1 MKKYLILK
9 IGEANYNALQ
19 PVLLW
24 TFFVLI
30 PVAAFALFDYPIVN
44 FLIDHPIVLWSCVW
58 SLFAIFTGW
67 AEAILFD
74 KYSTINIHLSVNPH
88 IFLNLLRLFVW
99 LPIVPIIG
107 FIHAGALVLAFP
119 FIHDGAYYWKR
130 NDLNNYIYLNGFWA
144 KPSNTSTAVIDL
156 NIYSRIALFLI
167 AVTIQIFFK

>member
-1 MKKYLILK
+1 MKKYIILK

-19 PVLLW
+19 PVVLW

-44 FLIDHPIVLWSCVW
+44 FLIDHPIVLWSVVW

-99 LPIVPIIG
+99 LPMIPILG
-107 FIHAGALVLAFP
+107 FSHAGALALAFP
-119 FIHDGAYYWKR
+119 FIHDGVYYWKR
-130 NDLNNYIYLNGFWA
+130 NDLNNYIYLNGFWSN
-144 KPSNTSTAVIDL
+144 PSDSSTAVVDL
-156 NIYSRIALFLI
+156 KLYSRIIWFVIALI
-167 AVTIQIFFK
+167 IQIFFK

>member
-24 TFFVLI
+24 TLFVLI

-44 FLIDHPIVLWSCVW
+44 FLIDHPIVLWSVVW

-99 LPIVPIIG
+99 LPMIPILG
-107 FIHAGALVLAFP
+107 FSHAGALALAFP
-119 FIHDGAYYWKR
+119 FIHDGVYYWKR
-130 NDLNNYIYLNGFWA
+130 NDLNNYIYLNGFWSN
-144 KPSNTSTAVIDL
+144 PSDSSTAVVDL
-156 NIYSRIALFLI
+156 KLYSRIIWFVIALI
-167 AVTIQIFFK
+167 IQIFFK